1 MKFSDSSDLHIILLF
16 IDGVGIGEDNTAF
29 NPLTFSRTGIF
40 SQNSHPELP
49 FGGKRFGLDAT
60 LGVPGLPQSASGQT
74 TIYTGENAP
83 EILGQH
89 LFGFPN
95 EKLRDLLHDKSLFI
109 RLKAAG
115 KDCRFL
121 NGFRPVFF
129 TTPELFSNIR
139 MSATTEMNRAA
150 GLPFTT
156 LDDIREKSGLYHEYT
171 NQFLRK
177 LGFSMPIY
185 SAEEAAEIILT
196 ESKKY
201 HLLLYEYFMTDNAGH
216 SCNMDFAIS
225 EVRKIEQLIYHIAAG
240 IKCGDTILMVISD
253 HGNLE
258 DLRTKSHTLNRS
270 FFAIWGKNTGN
281 EQVRKLTDVTPL
293 ILKTLSVTSG

>member
-16 IDGVGIGEDNTAF
+16 IDGVGIGENNKAF

-40 SQNSHPELP
+40 SQNTHAALP
-49 FGGKRFGLDAT
+49 FGGKRYGLDAT
-60 LGVPGLPQSASGQT
+60 LGINGLPQSASGQT
-74 TIYTGENAP
+74 TIYTGENASK
-83 EILGQH
+83 ILGHH

-95 EKLRDLLHDKSLFI
+95 RKLRDLLHHKSLFI

-156 LDDIREKSGLYHEYT
+156 LDDIRNKSGLYHEYS
-171 NQFLRK
+171 NQFLRT
-177 LGFSMPIY
+177 LGFSMPIF
-185 SAEEAAEIILT
+185 SAEEAAEIILN

-216 SCNMDFAIS
+216 SCNMDFAIR
-225 EVRKIEQLIYHIAAG
+225 EVQKIEQLIYHIAAG
-240 IKCGDTILMVISD
+240 IQAGDTILMVISD

-258 DLRTKSHTLNRS
+258 DMRTKSHTLNRS
-270 FFAIWGKNTGN
+270 FFGVWGKRIEN
-281 EQVRKLTDVTPL
+281 EQMRNLTDVTPL
-293 ILKTLSVTSG
+293 ILKTLSVPSG